1 MKTAINTPT
10 DERKL
15 ALYLNFKN
23 SKRIQWSGHRRF
35 TF

>member
-1 MKTAINTPT
+1 MKTTIDTPT

-23 SKRIQWSGHRRF
+23 SKRIQWAGHRRF

>member
-1 MKTAINTPT
+1 MKTIITQRE
-10 DERKL
+10 ERKL

-23 SKRIQWSGHRRF
+23 SRRIQWSGHRRF